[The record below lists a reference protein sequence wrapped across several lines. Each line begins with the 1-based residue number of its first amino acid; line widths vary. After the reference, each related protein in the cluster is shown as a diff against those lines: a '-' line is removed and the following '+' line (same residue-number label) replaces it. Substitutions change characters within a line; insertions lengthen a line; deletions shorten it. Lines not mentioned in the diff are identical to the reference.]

1 VDQDAQYALLIFGTI
16 VSAYAAVHTY
26 NLFVRYQNLIEE
38 SWSGIDV
45 ALKRRANLLPNLV
58 AVVKAYARHEA
69 GTLNEVT
76 ALRTGAANP
85 HQRLD
90 EESRI
95 SKSLQELLVVAEA
108 YPDLKA
114 SRNFLDLQNNLDEI
128 EKDIQQARMRYNGA
142 VRRLNTLLQQFP
154 SNLIGRLFRFHPA
167 EYFSLELA
175 TQREVPAVE
184 V

>member
-1 VDQDAQYALLIFGTI
+1 VDPDAQAALLIFGAVISVFWT
-16 VSAYAAVHTY
+16 VHTY

-58 AVVKAYARHEA
+58 SVVKGYARHEA
-69 GTLNEVT
+69 GTLSSVT
-76 ALRTGAANP
+76 AQRTGAGDP

-95 SKSLQELLVVAEA
+95 SRSLQELLVVAES

-114 SRNFLDLQNNLDEI
+114 SRNYLDLQDNLDEI
-128 EKDIQQARMRYNGA
+128 EKDVQQARIRYNGS

-154 SNLIGRLFRFHPA
+154 SNLIGRLFRFRAA
-167 EYFSLELA
+167 EYFTLELA
-175 TQREVPAVE
+175 TQREVPTVE

>member
-1 VDQDAQYALLIFGTI
+1 VDADAQVALLIFGAI
-16 VSAYAAVHTY
+16 VSVFWTVHTY
-26 NLFVRYQNLIEE
+26 NLFVRYKNQIEE

-45 ALKRRANLLPNLV
+45 ALKRRANLLPNLTS
-58 AVVKAYARHEA
+58 VVKGYARHEA
-69 GTLNEVT
+69 DTLNEVT
-76 ALRTGAANP
+76 AQRTGAANP
-85 HQRLD
+85 HRRLD

-95 SKSLQELLVVAEA
+95 SKSLQELLVVAES

-114 SRNFLDLQNNLDEI
+114 SQNYLDLQNNLDEI
-128 EKDIQQARMRYNGA
+128 EKEIQQARIHYNGA

-154 SNLIGRLFRFHPA
+154 SNLIGRWFRFREA

-175 TQREVPAVE
+175 TQRETPAVE